1 MKDIRWGWVLLGA
14 LLANVAVTAIITP
27 IAIIDG
33 QERLGYVAP
42 PASFVGV
49 LIVAWWIAGKAPHR
63 AGLHGVLVGLV
74 AMLLYLPVE
83 LSQEVTF
90 AHYLSSVL
98 KVLGGAAGGFI
109 AASRATAK
117 AAVPPETTN

>member
-14 LLANVAVTAIITP
+14 LLANVAVTAIVTP

-49 LIVAWWIAGKAPHR
+49 LLVGWWIAGKAPQR
-63 AGLHGVLVGLV
+63 AVLHGLLVGLI
-74 AMLLYLPVE
+74 AMLLYLPIE

-90 AHYLSSVL
+90 AHYMSSEAPNEGV
-98 KVLGGAAGGFI
+98 GAPEP
-109 AASRATAK
+109 AK
-117 AAVPPETTN
+117 

>member
-1 MKDIRWGWVLLGA
+1 MKDIRWGWVLLGG
-14 LLANVAVTAIITP
+14 LLANVAVTAIIVP
-27 IAIIDG
+27 IAVVDG
-33 QERLGYVAP
+33 PERLGQVAP

-49 LIVAWWIAGKAPHR
+49 LLVGWWIARKAPQR
-63 AGLHGVLVGLV
+63 ALLHGLLVGLV

-109 AASRATAK
+109 AALRAAHR
-117 AAVPPETTN
+117 

>member
-1 MKDIRWGWVLLGA
+1 MAQILRPGRGFNSNEAGPVSGKLSSPGRGDRSAMKDIRWAWVLVGA

-27 IAIIDG
+27 IAIVDG

-74 AMLLYLPVE
+74 AMLLYLP
-83 LSQEVTF
+83 
-90 AHYLSSVL
+90 
-98 KVLGGAAGGFI
+98 
-109 AASRATAK
+109 
-117 AAVPPETTN
+117 